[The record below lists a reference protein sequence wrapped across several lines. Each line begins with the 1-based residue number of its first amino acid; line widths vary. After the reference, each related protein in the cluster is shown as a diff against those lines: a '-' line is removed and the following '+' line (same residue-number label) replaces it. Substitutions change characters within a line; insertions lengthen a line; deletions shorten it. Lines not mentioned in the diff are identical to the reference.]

1 MLLTWPRLIGVMMKK
16 HDSDEDILV
25 SVDADGGMV
34 ESPSISSSGSEKSS
48 DHLNKS
54 SDQLG
59 LQNATSTEQ
68 LGLPANILS
77 TNSSLSRW
85 WLWWFRWW
93 WWWWWWWW
101 CRWYTSGKQLVDYLL
116 SHQPP
121 HVDQFDIAP
130 KQDREHRA
138 KQCRRGLIIS
148 QQNE

>member
-1 MLLTWPRLIGVMMKK
+1 MKK

-48 DHLNKS
+48 DHLSKS

-85 WLWWFRWW
+85 W
-93 WWWWWWWW
+93 
-101 CRWYTSGKQLVDYLL
+101 
-116 SHQPP
+116 
-121 HVDQFDIAP
+121 
-130 KQDREHRA
+130 
-138 KQCRRGLIIS
+138 
-148 QQNE
+148 